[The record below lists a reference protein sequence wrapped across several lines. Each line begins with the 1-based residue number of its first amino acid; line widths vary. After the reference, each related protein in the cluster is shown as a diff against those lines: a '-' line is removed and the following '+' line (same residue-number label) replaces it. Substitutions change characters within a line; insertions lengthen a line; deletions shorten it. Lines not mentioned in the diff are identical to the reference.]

1 MVLDT
6 RHRSRATVLKF
17 VRRERGDSSFLIGS
31 DLVREC
37 TGLEVK
43 DGNSLRLVDGVRA
56 VVSDRSHNQAV
67 DFLGIRLAWVIG
79 HDFGIVAPRDHQKTR
94 TPNQDKK

>member
-1 MVLDT
+1 MHLA
-6 RHRSRATVLKF
+6 RSNNGVAGF
-17 VRRERGDSSFLIGS
+17 HMYVRRERGDSSFLIRS

-67 DFLGIRLAWVIG
+67 DFLGIRLAWLIG
-79 HDFGIVAPRDHQKTR
+79 NYFGIVGTRDHETTRPRDHE
-94 TPNQDKK
+94 N